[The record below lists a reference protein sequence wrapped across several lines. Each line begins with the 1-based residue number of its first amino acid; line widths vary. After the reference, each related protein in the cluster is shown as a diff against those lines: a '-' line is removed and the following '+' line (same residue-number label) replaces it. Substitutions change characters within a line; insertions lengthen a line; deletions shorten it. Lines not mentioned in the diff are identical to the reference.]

1 MAIDN
6 PFANDVIKAIKE
18 ENKKTQDKLQKAANL
33 EVASKE
39 EIKELKKIA
48 KGTGEEAKEA
58 NKKLRA
64 ELAKTSNKK
73 EAQKTL
79 KQQEENLKENQKIS
93 GLSAKRIQKADI
105 LAQSITKQKKIME
118 EQRGKLEAL
127 GIDTA
132 TNKNFQKEE
141 LKLAKMERAQ
151 AKVTKSADA
160 EDEADKK
167 IADAKQNTFLG
178 KISSGIL
185 GLGKSTKE
193 KVKEGFSY
201 NSGDNTNFLSV
212 KEIRGLIEANLN
224 FK

>member
-6 PFANDVIKAIKE
+6 PFANDVVKANKE

-132 TNKNFQKEE
+132 TNKKFQKPVFVSHMFHRNNHIHNGFIKEN
-141 LKLAKMERAQ
+141 
-151 AKVTKSADA
+151 SAYW
-160 EDEADKK
+160 
-167 IADAKQNTFLG
+167 
-178 KISSGIL
+178 GIL
-185 GLGKSTKE
+185 NNDYYVPLGYAQYAEWEMNKSVNYRAGT
-193 KVKEGFSY
+193 F
-201 NSGDNTNFLSV
+201 
-212 KEIRGLIEANLN
+212 AW
-224 FK
+224 

>member
-118 EQRGKLEAL
+118 EQRGKLLRTLHENDL
-127 GIDTA
+127 PEKHLLKVHQMIVG
-132 TNKNFQKEE
+132 KNFSLDSHERI
-141 LKLAKMERAQ
+141 LKHIFQ
-151 AKVTKSADA
+151 IQGCSP
-160 EDEADKK
+160 
-167 IADAKQNTFLG
+167 
-178 KISSGIL
+178 
-185 GLGKSTKE
+185 
-193 KVKEGFSY
+193 
-201 NSGDNTNFLSV
+201 LSV
-212 KEIRGLIEANLN
+212 P
-224 FK
+224 